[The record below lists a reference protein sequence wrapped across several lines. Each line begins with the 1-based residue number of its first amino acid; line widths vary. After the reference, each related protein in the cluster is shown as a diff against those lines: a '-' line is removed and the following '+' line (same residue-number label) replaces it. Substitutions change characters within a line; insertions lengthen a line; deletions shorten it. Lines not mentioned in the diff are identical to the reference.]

1 MERGMLAPL
10 SPNEELALRRI
21 ARGSTDVPNTYRR
34 RLVILALIEQ
44 DLSGL
49 RLTELGKKRLAG
61 LSEGSIL
68 QPGQSTRTEG

>member
-1 MERGMLAPL
+1 MERGLLAPL

-21 ARGSTDVPNTYRR
+21 AQGSSEVPDTYSD
-34 RLVILALIEQ
+34 RLVRLALIEQ

-49 RLTELGKKRLAG
+49 RLTALGKKRLAG

-68 QPGQSTRTEG
+68 PPVTKHEG